1 MWVKNRSQFY
11 ESFLKNYNED
21 SNKRHFLKFNVKYS
35 EKIHEIFNGLPFLTE
50 RMKSG
55 GAEELLS
62 NFYDEKEY
70 VVHIRTFKEVLI
82 YGLLLIKV
90 HRVNKINQKAW
101 LKSCIDMNMELKQNV
116 KNGVERDFFKLLNNI
131 VFEITME
138 NVRKH

>member
-1 MWVKNRSQFY
+1 
-11 ESFLKNYNED
+11 
-21 SNKRHFLKFNVKYS
+21 
-35 EKIHEIFNGLPFLTE
+35 
-50 RMKSG
+50 MKSG

-62 NFYDEKEY
+62 NFYDEKEN

-116 KNGVERDFFKLLNNI
+116 KNGIERDFFKLMNNI
-131 VFEITME
+131 VFEITIE

>member
-1 MWVKNRSQFY
+1 MKNYYKNLESTYLKFQNVNNLYGCAISKKLPLGGFMQVKNRSQFY

-35 EKIHEIFNGLPFLTE
+35 EKIHEIFNALPFLTE

-62 NFYDEKEY
+62 NFCDEKEN

-90 HRVNKINQKAW
+90 HRVNKINQKA
-101 LKSCIDMNMELKQNV
+101 
-116 KNGVERDFFKLLNNI
+116 
-131 VFEITME
+131 
-138 NVRKH
+138 

>member
-1 MWVKNRSQFY
+1 MKNYHKNLESTYLKFQNVNNLYGCAISKKLPLGGFMQVKNRSQFY

-35 EKIHEIFNGLPFLTE
+35 EKIHEILNGLPFLTE

-62 NFYDEKEY
+62 NFYDEKEN

-90 HRVNKINQKAW
+90 HRVNKINQKA
-101 LKSCIDMNMELKQNV
+101 
-116 KNGVERDFFKLLNNI
+116 
-131 VFEITME
+131 
-138 NVRKH
+138 

>member
-1 MWVKNRSQFY
+1 MKNYYKNLESTYLKFQNVNNLYGCAISKKLPLGGFMQVKNRSQFY

-90 HRVNKINQKAW
+90 HRVNKINQKA
-101 LKSCIDMNMELKQNV
+101 
-116 KNGVERDFFKLLNNI
+116 
-131 VFEITME
+131 
-138 NVRKH
+138 

>member
-1 MWVKNRSQFY
+1 MKNYHKNLESTYLKFQNVNNLYGCAISKKLPLGGFMQVKNRSQFY

-90 HRVNKINQKAW
+90 HRVNKINQKA
-101 LKSCIDMNMELKQNV
+101 
-116 KNGVERDFFKLLNNI
+116 
-131 VFEITME
+131 
-138 NVRKH
+138 